1 MKKQAFPLSKSR
13 GPIKRIAIEVV
24 ADASGKLKD
33 AIHSFVPDSLTQRK
47 AFAVFMPDLYVLRHK
62 GYSFAQIT
70 SLLNECDL
78 SLKPAS
84 VRLYYNQF
92 LEAHEDKYKA
102 HLEKHLSTNHESQ
115 DQK

>member
-1 MKKQAFPLSKSR
+1 MKKQAFPLRKSR

-33 AIHSFVPDSLTQRK
+33 AINSFVPDSLTQRK
-47 AFAVFMPDLYVLRHK
+47 AFAVFMPELYVLRYK

-92 LEAHEDKYKA
+92 LEAHEEKYKD
-102 HLEKHLSTNHESQ
+102 HLGKYLSTAHESQ
-115 DQK
+115 NHE